1 MGKDIAL
8 SGFFLTSDVWDSM
21 DPTTRAQMLAAVLR
35 RDEPWPCA
43 TPSGVGDIGGEDD
56 YLAYEVEWAAA

>member
-1 MGKDIAL
+1 
-8 SGFFLTSDVWDSM
+8 M

-43 TPSGVGDIGGEDD
+43 TPSGIGDIGEDD